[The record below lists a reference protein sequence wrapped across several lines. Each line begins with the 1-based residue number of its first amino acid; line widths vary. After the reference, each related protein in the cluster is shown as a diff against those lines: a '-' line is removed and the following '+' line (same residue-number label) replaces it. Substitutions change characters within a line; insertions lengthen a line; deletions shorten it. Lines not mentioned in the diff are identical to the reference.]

1 MQEERRFCV
10 SAVWIGAGCSGSSKS
25 NAHEMVC
32 TKDDICNFHGKIDH
46 FPTLGFISKVYWI
59 SIFNCSL
66 QMNMK
71 PKLRREV
78 QARLI
83 RLFRLGIKP
92 KPDCDP
98 YSVSCLKH
106 FLYINEK
113 IIGDLSFRS
122 WLIRYSCNIPIS
134 FYHKLILSY
143 FNSVTICL
151 QFWNWL
157 GVSKRWYEIVKIFTD
172 T

>member
-1 MQEERRFCV
+1 
-10 SAVWIGAGCSGSSKS
+10 
-25 NAHEMVC
+25 
-32 TKDDICNFHGKIDH
+32 
-46 FPTLGFISKVYWI
+46 
-59 SIFNCSL
+59 
-66 QMNMK
+66 MNMK

-106 FLYINEK
+106 VLYINEK
-113 IIGDLSFRS
+113 IMGDLSFRS

-134 FYHKLILSY
+134 FIINLFYLISTVLLFVY
-143 FNSVTICL
+143 IF
-151 QFWNWL
+151 
-157 GVSKRWYEIVKIFTD
+157 EIGLVFLND
-172 T
+172 DMRS